1 MWSLVIT
8 KFWHNNESRSLGVS
22 LAKKFS
28 QKYEKLFLIEMH
40 YTQAYSL
47 SKVGGVMPRSSI
59 YWKILLV
66 FIQEKTVCSWL
77 ELASVW
83 SLMPMLWL
91 AANQIARFWHKLYLI
106 NFWIV
111 MKCFIIHLKA
121 SNFFGSNRINHLT
134 RFMQRSAL
142 FINLNANFF

>member
-8 KFWHNNESRSLGVS
+8 KFWHNNKSRSHGVS
-22 LAKKFS
+22 LAKKLS
-28 QKYEKLFLIEMH
+28 HRYEKLSLIEMC

-47 SKVGGVMPRSSI
+47 SKVGSVMPHSSI
-59 YWKILLV
+59 YWRILLV

-77 ELASVW
+77 ELALVW

-91 AANQIARFWHKLYLI
+91 AANQIARFLYKLYLI

-111 MKCFIIHLKA
+111 MECFIIYLKA
-121 SNFFGSNRINHLT
+121 SDFYGSNRINHLT
-134 RFMQRSAL
+134 RFMQKSAL
-142 FINLNANFF
+142 LINLNANFF